1 MQDEYLPDVFL
12 VTFVSSCRTM
22 DPDESTRTFNKSF
35 FWAVSSVCVF
45 GYRKFPTNQN
55 MDPGD
60 PNILERPTF
69 PAPFEKYT
77 RTTEEDIWDNDLHQ
91 EEKMK
96 VEVRRGIIC
105 QIIVDT
111 IRGGG
116 P

>member
-1 MQDEYLPDVFL
+1 
-12 VTFVSSCRTM
+12 
-22 DPDESTRTFNKSF
+22 
-35 FWAVSSVCVF
+35 
-45 GYRKFPTNQN
+45 

-105 QIIVDT
+105 QIIVETKSPVAENRDFSYSVLNLVDMAGSEIST
-111 IRGGG
+111 DSEVMQL
-116 P
+116 